1 MKQNRNRLL
10 LLLTAVLI
18 TAMMTTSVF
27 AESSN
32 GSGSC
37 YFNGEEIVSDFS
49 SGTIADSVSN
59 LQPGDDVTF
68 TVEYT
73 NKDSH
78 DTDWY
83 METSILRTL
92 EKTDAARKTVEGTG
106 TAENGGY
113 TYELIHTDSEGKDT
127 VLFSNDK
134 VGGESKAGGM
144 EGLEQATNALDD
156 WFYLET
162 LGEGE
167 SGSLTLNVAFEGE
180 TEVNDYMDTS
190 GSMDIRFA
198 VELTRKDATPDK
210 DKDKDK
216 KDKPG
221 KKGSS
226 AYTGDNND
234 LFIWTAVCASAAI
247 LLLILA
253 FISIRR
259 DRKEAES
266 NEEA

>member
-1 MKQNRNRLL
+1 MKQIRNKLL
-10 LLLTAVLI
+10 LLLTAALMI
-18 TAMMTTSVF
+18 AMMTTSVF
-27 AESSN
+27 AESTS
-32 GSGSC
+32 GSGTC
-37 YFNGEEIVSDFS
+37 YFDGDEIVSDFS

-68 TVEYT
+68 TVDYT

-92 EKTDAARKTVEGTG
+92 EKTDAAKKTVEGTG

-113 TYELIHTDSEGKDT
+113 TYELIHTDSDGKDT

-144 EGLEQATNALDD
+144 QGLEQATNALDD

-190 GSMDIRFA
+190 GSLDLKFA
-198 VELTRKDATPDK
+198 VELTRKDAPA
-210 DKDKDK
+210 DK
-216 KDKPG
+216 KHKSGKP
-221 KKGSS
+221 GSS
-226 AYTGDNND
+226 ADTGDNNY
-234 LFIWTAVCASAAI
+234 LLVWTAICAAAAI

-253 FISIRR
+253 FFSIRR
-259 DRKEAES
+259 DRKEAKS